1 MPRIVRQGAEALR
14 RRQVA
19 KFFCEALREV
29 GILVMV
35 FASLD
40 RTFNSAGIST
50 WAFLAW
56 LFVGFAALLT
66 GIYAAPEVR
75 K

>member
-1 MPRIVRQGAEALR
+1 
-14 RRQVA
+14 
-19 KFFCEALREV
+19 
-29 GILVMV
+29 MV

-40 RTFNSAGIST
+40 RTFNGAEIST
-50 WAFLAW
+50 WALLAW